1 MVSNDILPFSNFN
14 AGSECLLNNE
24 SVSDIDRLRL
34 VMLYALRYEKES
46 PEFIFFVYRKRYVQ
60 KKVYN
65 P

>member
-34 VMLYALRYEKES
+34 VMLDAPRFGPKLNS
-46 PEFIFFVYRKRYVQ
+46 FSL
-60 KKVYN
+60 KVDIK
-65 P
+65 